1 MPGYIQTTCI
11 KFQHN
16 MPLHSVDSPHKH
28 TPIFYGAQKQ
38 LTVTDT
44 SKNPNEEE
52 IKQVQNI
59 VGTLIYYSRCVDS
72 NLAADLSSIALE
84 QANGME
90 EKMQA
95 CKQLLDYVACCDN
108 TALWL
113 MASDMILSVHS
124 NASYLSEKKARS

>member
-1 MPGYIQTTCI
+1 MPRYIQTTRI

-16 MPLHSVDSPHKH
+16 MPLHSVDYLHKH
-28 TPIFYGAQKQ
+28 TPIFCGAQQQ
-38 LTVTDT
+38 LTVIDT
-44 SKNPNEEE
+44 SKKLNEEE
-52 IKQVQNI
+52 IKRVQNI
-59 VGTLIYYSRCVDS
+59 VGTLFYYSRCVDS
-72 NLAADLSSIALE
+72 NLAADLSRIALE

-113 MASDMILSVHS
+113 MASDMILSVPS
-124 NASYLSEKKARS
+124 KASYLSEKKARS